1 MNQNPFETIQY
12 WLSKNQLTAQEKRR
26 VKQAMVSYMTTHP
39 VKSGLLSPYTFRYA
53 TMALASLVIV
63 LGGSIGI
70 THAAMSALPNQK
82 LYPIKMWIEQVKSD
96 NQKTPSD
103 KIAFETARIETRFNE
118 ATQLAIKH
126 QLDATSSEIIESG
139 ITNSQNTINTVAN
152 SVSGTNPELALAA
165 TNNLETTFSSNSKI
179 LATIGKNTNQDL
191 GIIILGAQITT
202 QKLATEQ
209 VKFEQIV
216 AMKPNDASK
225 TAALAAL
232 ATLETKFKAPQSADQ
247 SSTAT
252 QTTTTDLP
260 AITVPDTATSI
271 TASTVVAPLAIDTT
285 ATSVDSP
292 LVIASATT
300 ATPVTASVTIAPP
313 STTTTSAQTL
323 VTQAKKQ
330 MAAGS
335 YSDAV
340 VTLQKAQQILDE
352 ATLTQSLENTYQV
365 QVTPTASSASSG
377 STTATPDTTEATAS
391 TSTSVVPAQVID
403 TQVIKIK
410 TK

>member
-26 VKQAMVSYMTTHP
+26 MKQAMVSYMTTHP

-103 KIAFETARIETRFNE
+103 KIAFETTRIETRFNE

-152 SVSGTNPELALAA
+152 SVSATNPELALAA